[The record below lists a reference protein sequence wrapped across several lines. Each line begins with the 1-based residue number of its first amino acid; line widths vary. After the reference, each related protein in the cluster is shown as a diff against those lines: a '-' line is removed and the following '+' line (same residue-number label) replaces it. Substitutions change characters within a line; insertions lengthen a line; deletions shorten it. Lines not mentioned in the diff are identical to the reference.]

1 MPNVTYSGSKG
12 IVQSSGTGGFT
23 LSGVGLALDS
33 ETVVFDANKAISS
46 VGVTNCT
53 SNDNGRVGTIA
64 SPTAVSGAA
73 GQTKLIVK
81 TAADGKVQLND
92 VNGAIAGQLLNDAGD
107 YSFLIWTGSQ
117 WLPVSSTITA

>member
-53 SNDNGRVGTIA
+53 SNADDRVGTIA

-81 TAADGKVQLND
+81 TAGAGKVQLAD
-92 VNGAIAGQLLNDAGD
+92 ANGNINGQLLNAEGD